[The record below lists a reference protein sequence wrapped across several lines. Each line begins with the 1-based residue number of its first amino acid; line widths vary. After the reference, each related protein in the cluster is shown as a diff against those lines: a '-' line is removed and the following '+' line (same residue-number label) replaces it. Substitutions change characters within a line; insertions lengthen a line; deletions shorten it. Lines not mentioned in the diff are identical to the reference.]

1 MAVTDPSSYV
11 LAFGALTAAGV
22 GAFFRAEYLNRK
34 QSRALLVAQKQET
47 EMQTAQIV
55 DELAKSWLQE
65 LRDEIDKNRQHITDL
80 DKRLSDEID
89 AREIDRLT
97 WAAARAGYVRHIQE
111 LEKHIL
117 DGNPPPPPPRPV
129 GL

>member
-1 MAVTDPSSYV
+1 
-11 LAFGALTAAGV
+11 
-22 GAFFRAEYLNRK
+22 
-34 QSRALLVAQKQET
+34 
-47 EMQTAQIV
+47 MQTAQIV

-117 DGNPPPPPPRPV
+117 YGNPPPPPPRPV